1 MRADLPTLIADHPEL
16 SLRSEWIYAIL
27 SERRQLMLI
36 FFFLARTAYNLS
48 NVSTS
53 IDEPI
58 GGPNVRPLEVI
69 RTAVQTHMLG
79 IDVLTPRGELPKLV
93 ELIRK
98 HCIETHFEVQQPLL
112 DKHLNANLLARR
124 IDPAVPPH
132 AFNAHAEQLQETIGN
147 FCKQKCTPLIENL
160 VTLESLL
167 LLQALDLSSTY
178 YLLCS
183 PDEVLENEAR

>member
-1 MRADLPTLIADHPEL
+1 
-16 SLRSEWIYAIL
+16 
-27 SERRQLMLI
+27 MLI
-36 FFFLARTAYNLS
+36 FFFLVRTAYNLS
-48 NVSTS
+48 NVSTA

-58 GGPNVRPLEVI
+58 GGPNVRPLEAI

-132 AFNAHAEQLQETIGN
+132 AFNAHAEQLGSRTNGPNQLDPTKWTQPFGPN
-147 FCKQKCTPLIENL
+147 QLDPNQSKQ
-160 VTLESLL
+160 
-167 LLQALDLSSTY
+167 
-178 YLLCS
+178 LLC
-183 PDEVLENEAR
+183 